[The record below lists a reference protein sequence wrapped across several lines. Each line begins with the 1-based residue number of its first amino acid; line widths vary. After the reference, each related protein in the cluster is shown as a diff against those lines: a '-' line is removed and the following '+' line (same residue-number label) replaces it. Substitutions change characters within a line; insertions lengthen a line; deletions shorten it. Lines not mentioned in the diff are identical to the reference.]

1 LSKPRSTI
9 FVVDDDPSF
18 LGGMVRLLR
27 ASDYSVEGYNSA
39 KEFLAKRPTDAE
51 GCVLIDLQMPDMD
64 GLELQKALNNSD
76 NPLTVVFLSGAGD
89 IPTSVEAIRK
99 GAEDFLTKTAPKEK
113 IFAVIERACERDR
126 RERMQRTRKRE
137 LLKRFSRL
145 TPRENKVLE
154 CVLRGHLNKQ
164 IAWEL
169 DISERSV
176 KRHRTNLM
184 RKLNVTSVAELVTC
198 AIEAGWAD
206 DTHQLDPT

>member
-1 LSKPRSTI
+1 MSKPRSTI

-39 KEFLAKRPTDAE
+39 KEFLAKKPADAE

-145 TPRENKVLE
+145 TPRENEVLE
-154 CVLRGHLNKQ
+154 YVLRGQLNKQ
-164 IAWEL
+164 TADDLGIN
-169 DISERSV
+169 ERSV
-176 KRHRTNLM
+176 KRHRTKLM

-206 DTHQLDPT
+206 DTHQPDPT

>member
-1 LSKPRSTI
+1 MSQPTTTV

-27 ASDYSVEGYNSA
+27 ASGYSVEGYNSA
-39 KEFLAKRPTDAE
+39 KEFLARKPANAE

-64 GLELQKALNNSD
+64 GLELQNVLNNSD

-89 IPTSVEAIRK
+89 IPTSVEAIKK

-113 IFAVIERACERDR
+113 LFAVINRAFECDR
-126 RERMQRTRKRE
+126 RERMQRTRKHE
-137 LLKRFSRL
+137 LLQLFSQL
-145 TPRENKVLE
+145 TPRENEVLE
-154 CVLRGHLNKQ
+154 CVLRGQFNKE
-164 IAWEL
+164 IAWDL
-169 DISERSV
+169 DITERSV

-198 AIEAGWAD
+198 TIEAGWAG
-206 DTHQLDPT
+206 DTH

>member
-1 LSKPRSTI
+1 
-9 FVVDDDPSF
+9 VVDDDPSF
-18 LGGMVRLLR
+18 LGGMVRLLS

-39 KEFLAKRPTDAE
+39 KEFLAKRPADAE

-99 GAEDFLTKTAPKEK
+99 GAEDFLTKTAPKEELS
-113 IFAVIERACERDR
+113 AVIERAFERDR
-126 RERMQRTRKRE
+126 RERLQSTRKRE

-145 TPRENKVLE
+145 TSRENEVLE
-154 CVLRGHLNKQ
+154 RVLRGQPNKQ
-164 IAWEL
+164 IAWDL

-184 RKLNVTSVAELVTC
+184 SKLNVNSVAELVTC
-198 AIEAGWAD
+198 AIEVGHAD
-206 DTHQLDPT
+206 DTHQPDPA